1 VKRFDPADA
10 PAVIDLT
17 GPAAPPV
24 PAAPAPAP
32 AGIVAPA
39 TRRPPVGA
47 LAAMTVTVLA
57 WASAFVGI
65 RAVGRAYEPGP
76 LALGRL
82 LLGTGALGM
91 LLLGRRRWVRPTRRE
106 WVLLVV
112 CGLAWFAVYNVALNA
127 AERRVDA
134 GTTAM
139 LVNVGPILIAL
150 LAGAVLGEGF
160 PRPLLAGAVVA
171 FAGAVLIGSATTR
184 AGGADGAGV
193 LLCLLAAATYA
204 VGVVSQKP
212 VLRRLP
218 ALQVTWTA
226 CAVGT
231 VACLPFLPGLVRQTA
246 DAGTG
251 IVAGLVYLG
260 LVPTA
265 LAFTTWAYTLARM
278 DAGRLGVTTYLVPPI
293 AILAAWPLLGEVPPV
308 LAVVGGVVCLLGV
321 ALSRRRP

>member
-1 VKRFDPADA
+1 
-10 PAVIDLT
+10 
-17 GPAAPPV
+17 
-24 PAAPAPAP
+24 
-32 AGIVAPA
+32 
-39 TRRPPVGA
+39 
-47 LAAMTVTVLA
+47 MTVTVLA

-65 RAVGRAYEPGP
+65 RGVGRAYEPGP

-82 LLGTGALGM
+82 LLGTAALGLP
-91 LLLGRRRWVRPTRRE
+91 LLTRRRWVRPTGRE
-106 WVLLVV
+106 WALLVV
-112 CGLAWFAVYNVALNA
+112 CGLVWFAGYNVALNA

-150 LAGAVLGEGF
+150 LAGAMLGEGF
-160 PRPLLAGAVVA
+160 PRPLLVGAAVA
-171 FAGAVLIGSATTR
+171 FGGAVLIGLATTR
-184 AGGADGAGV
+184 AAGADAAGV
-193 LLCLLAAATYA
+193 LLCLLAAVTYA

-212 VLRRLP
+212 VLGRLP

-226 CAVGT
+226 CAIGT

-246 DAGTG
+246 GAGAG
-251 IVAGLVYLG
+251 PIAGLVYLG

-308 LAVVGGVVCLLGV
+308 LAVVGGVVCLAGV
-321 ALSRRRP
+321 ALARRRP